1 MMIFTKNGSQNV
13 SRKEMNRKMKVT
25 IHQKI
30 KEIGPA
36 TYEATVSATDEHG
49 DTVSH
54 ATIVYERAHEVFA
67 AYKSLLKALN
77 WLRRFGSVEIE
88 LFTNQK
94 SLFNELNGSL
104 NDNKTLYR
112 ILTEKM
118 ASQNARFIKVE
129 YRQ

>member
-1 MMIFTKNGSQNV
+1 MMIFTKKGSQNV

-25 IHQKI
+25 IHQTI
-30 KEIGPA
+30 KETGPA
-36 TYEATVSATDEHG
+36 SFEATVSATNEAG
-49 DTVSH
+49 ETISR
-54 ATIVYERAHEVFA
+54 ATIVYERSHEIYA

-129 YRQ
+129 YRE